1 MSDRRRRRQSGGRRS
16 KVAARKNDTKK
27 YHPFIERK
35 IPYQEILNE
44 DELSLIEKNADILL
58 EEIGIEFRDFQ
69 EHLISSKKQG
79 LILMMNVFVSQE
91 DYVEA
96 LSNPMPLVN
105 ILNMQEIQ
113 TIMLLSAVREQ
124 FWSPHM
130 DLLS

>member
-1 MSDRRRRRQSGGRRS
+1 
-16 KVAARKNDTKK
+16 
-27 YHPFIERK
+27 
-35 IPYQEILNE
+35 
-44 DELSLIEKNADILL
+44 
-58 EEIGIEFRDFQ
+58 
-69 EHLISSKKQG
+69 
-79 LILMMNVFVSQE
+79 MMNVFVSQD